1 MSKNRSKR
9 NEWVQTNVNDILLN
23 GQVTSFACK
32 IKENEQQKEQNIRN
46 IERNHQTVKH
56 E

>member
-1 MSKNRSKR
+1 MS
-9 NEWVQTNVNDILLN
+9 LL
-23 GQVTSFACK
+23 SPK

-46 IERNHQTVKH
+46 IQRNRQTVKH